1 MPEKLGGLSSHFRF
15 SQLLAQGLASGWA
28 SESGPVSA
36 SGWAS
41 ESGPVSASGW
51 VSGLGHVSVSGSG
64 VYANA
69 DADLDAKDDLDRP
82 QMLLPEAPE
91 FHQ

>member
-15 SQLLAQGLASGWA
+15 SQLLAQGL
-28 SESGPVSA
+28 V

-82 QMLLPEAPE
+82 QMHLPEAPE